1 MEQQQ
6 RHMVMQLW
14 HQTAKVKA
22 KAVADYVKE
31 LLMNSDPDDKCLV
44 FAYHR
49 WGGLCVEKTP
59 YRIVH

>member
-1 MEQQQ
+1 
-6 RHMVMQLW
+6 MVMQLW